1 MSKGGDIPIVN
12 LGGESLPLAPSL
24 LIPPLYPGSVPP
36 PAGRAGLPLPLLITT
51 VSFIFNT
58 MNQRT
63 VLTIWSTFMACLCTV
78 FTVLINPTFVFKAK
92 EAGRNCKTVLL
103 KLLISCYLI
112 SIRVL
117 KLICF
122 NKFPKVG

>member
-1 MSKGGDIPIVN
+1 MGSVKGDY
-12 LGGESLPLAPSL
+12 SLIIKFRRGMIPLAAAL
-24 LIPPLYPGSVPP
+24 LIPPLFPGSVPP

-78 FTVLINPTFVFKAK
+78 FTVLINPTFVLKVK
-92 EAGRNCKTVLL
+92 EAGRN
-103 KLLISCYLI
+103 
-112 SIRVL
+112 
-117 KLICF
+117 
-122 NKFPKVG
+122 